1 MNKIVIVTITAL
13 SSALMACSS
22 APTSNAVNY
31 GVPFVNR
38 TLPERM
44 IDEGIEHTVLRNLPN
59 VAGMEQVSDH
69 QMRMAVDSFRREV
82 LLTGE
87 VPNPAI
93 SQNISTMISSMKDV
107 TKIYNYLNVGV
118 PKTQAHTLQ
127 DSVLKSRILARLVTD
142 RSIKSS
148 QYKLVV
154 RDSTVYVMGY
164 LTQEQQDRIMNAIR
178 QTPGIGQ
185 VVLLSNLVTYVE
197 NVGSPYANYG
207 NNNTYNSPAF
217 NNVNGINGLNT
228 VNTGINNAYNNLN
241 NTINNG
247 YNNAYNNI
255 NNGIN
260 TGMNNAYNHI
270 NNGINNAQNTINNG
284 INNTLNGAYNNINN
298 INNGYS
304 TGVYTGNL
312 YNTPT
317 NTTPYNGQNTYTPPN
332 TNVRPTSSYVQLY
345 SGTNMPWC
353 CGMIDYLV

>member
-87 VPNPAI
+87 VPNQMI
-93 SQNISTMISSMKDV
+93 SQNVNTMIASMHDV
-107 TKIYNYLNVGV
+107 TNIYNYLNIGA
-118 PKTQAHTLQ
+118 PKTQTNTLQ
-127 DSVLKSRILARLVTD
+127 DNFLKSKILAKLATD
-142 RSIKSS
+142 RSVKAS

-154 RDSTVYVMGY
+154 RDNTVYVMGY
-164 LTQEQQDRIMNAIR
+164 LTQDQQNRIVEAIR
-178 QTPGIGQ
+178 QQGVER
-185 VVLLSNLVTYVE
+185 VVLLSKLVTYLDTPPAYV
-197 NVGSPYANYG
+197 NNNYANY
-207 NNNTYNSPAF
+207 NQNSMVNANSNAYNTPNYNYNTSP
-217 NNVNGINGLNT
+217 
-228 VNTGINNAYNNLN
+228 INNAPATPYYNNQPTYNQPTYNNYGNTNTNIYNTNTN
-241 NTINNG
+241 NTTRP
-247 YNNAYNNI
+247 A
-255 NNGIN
+255 
-260 TGMNNAYNHI
+260 T
-270 NNGINNAQNTINNG
+270 
-284 INNTLNGAYNNINN
+284 
-298 INNGYS
+298 
-304 TGVYTGNL
+304 
-312 YNTPT
+312 
-317 NTTPYNGQNTYTPPN
+317 
-332 TNVRPTSSYVQLY
+332 VRPTSSYVQLY